1 MFVPVAQGAAADT
14 GGASW
19 SSTWYLEYTGTS
31 MATPN
36 AAGAAAMIREYL
48 EEIALRDSPQGAL
61 VKALLILGA
70 QDVGAKKIFQTW
82 MRVGGE

>member
-1 MFVPVAQGAAADT
+1 
-14 GGASW
+14 
-19 SSTWYLEYTGTS
+19 

-61 VKALLILGA
+61 VESATHFRRSRCWGKRHPKHG
-70 QDVGAKKIFQTW
+70 
-82 MRVGGE
+82 